1 MSISELVINLC
12 LLGSKMLKPED
23 EKLAIR
29 IGEGLLRGGFR
40 VATVETTAGG
50 LISARLLS
58 IPGASRWFERGIVAY
73 SEKSKID
80 ALGGVGINPKV
91 LKKHGSVSPAV
102 VEMLV
107 ENFCK
112 IVGADFGVAESGLA
126 GPKTS
131 QRSKKSVGNV
141 FIAIKTPNGV
151 ISEDAYFDGTRLEI
165 MQKITRCALEML
177 SEAITRFEDNDS

>member
-1 MSISELVINLC
+1 
-12 LLGSKMLKPED
+12 MLQHED
-23 EKLAIR
+23 EKIAIQ
-29 IGEGLLRGGFR
+29 IGEGLLKGGFR

-58 IPGASRWFERGIVAY
+58 IPGASRWFERGIIAY
-73 SEKSKID
+73 SRKSKID
-80 ALGGVGINPKV
+80 ALAGVGINPKV
-91 LKKHGSVSPAV
+91 LEQHGSVSPAV

-112 IVGADFGVAESGLA
+112 TVDADFGIAESGLA

-141 FIAIKTPNGV
+141 VIAIKTPNGV
-151 ISEDAYFDGTRLEI
+151 VSEETYFDGTRLEI
-165 MQKITRCALEML
+165 MQKITGCALAML
-177 SEAITRFEDNDS
+177 SEAITRFEGDDS